1 MNQGMGGPAG
11 SNKAAAK
18 RKRDS
23 AQTQEMIRTVG
34 PMLTERKK
42 GYT

>member
-11 SNKAAAK
+11 SKYKAAAK

-23 AQTQEMIRTVG
+23 AQPQEMIGTVG
-34 PMLTERKK
+34 PC
-42 GYT
+42 